1 MKWISDSMRDLIP
14 VVKLN
19 EHKRNCEN
27 WAHIDSTP
35 TYGSHILRDL
45 ALTVR
50 SHYRIMTI
58 NALRVEVKTLG

>member
-14 VVKLN
+14 VLKLN

-35 TYGSHILRDL
+35 TCGSHILRDL

-50 SHYRIMTI
+50 SHYH
-58 NALRVEVKTLG
+58 